1 MTKHDVANN
10 EQFMKIKE
18 GYLSFKRN
26 YVKNVRFNGSAPGFH
41 GMY

>member
-18 GYLSFKRN
+18 GYLSFRRN
-26 YVKNVRFNGSAPGFH
+26 VVENFQFNGSAPGFY